1 MRVSLSRT
9 PQARWASRTGYT
21 RSRVTDTAIL
31 ENPYRI
37 VELDLGDGT
46 ERPVPL
52 GMVDRGL
59 MPDATIAAA
68 HPVPAPSNVGSPS
81 TGAGRALFSSLFCV
95 TRACRA
101 TRF

>member
-1 MRVSLSRT
+1 M
-9 PQARWASRTGYT
+9 QAARNKAT
-21 RSRVTDTAIL
+21 RSKVTDAALL

-68 HPVPAPSNVGSPS
+68 HPVPAPSNVGSPLDWRRARAALV
-81 TGAGRALFSSLFCV
+81 TVLRTAGELANSGF
-95 TRACRA
+95 
-101 TRF
+101 